1 MRSSVKALWER
12 LGDIVQ
18 LGKKRGVPVICNGD
32 GEGWA
37 NWNAIR
43 EKTGKQAFERPLCR
57 MTDIPYRVSGA
68 TSVMIARAA
77 ESNPSI
83 FSPTGPISTMEKL
96 IPTHFLPVCA
106 YLNNHYS
113 NTKFLL
119 YQYKPSPVPIST
131 LSKAER
137 KQFSDGI
144 ARAKTIDQAVEFFGT
159 TMPDAKQAGGQFL
172 KDLKRTLKEREPDA
186 YGADEYGED
195 WARAAGAAVPVA
207 ASTVPTSAADQTT
220 TIPSH
225 PAPSGTKNIFE
236 QRKDAEAKGTVQD
249 APVVQEEVR
258 QEELDEE
265 AMMNKA

>member
-1 MRSSVKALWER
+1 MER
-12 LGDIVQ
+12 GGPIGMLSGRRLVCPIHAQD
-18 LGKKRGVPVICNGD
+18 RGILISRIG
-32 GEGWA
+32 
-37 NWNAIR
+37 
-43 EKTGKQAFERPLCR
+43 L
-57 MTDIPYRVSGA
+57 GA

-119 YQYKPSPVPIST
+119 YQYKPSPAPIST

-137 KQFSDGI
+137 KTFSDGI

-159 TMPDAKQAGGQFL
+159 TMDDAKLAGSEFM
-172 KDLKRTLKEREPDA
+172 KDLKRNLKEREPDA
-186 YGADEYGED
+186 YGADGHSDD
-195 WARAAGAAVPVA
+195 WVRAAGAAAPIS
-207 ASTVPTSAADQTT
+207 ASTVPATETDQTT
-220 TIPSH
+220 TIPPH
-225 PAPSGTKNIFE
+225 HAPSGTKNIFE
-236 QRKDAEAKGTVQD
+236 QRKEAEAEGTVRD
-249 APVVQEEVR
+249 APVMKEEVR

-265 AMMNKA
+265 AMMNEM